1 MKELSKKIFVGGRP
15 VIISGAIYTAASLV
29 IVLSAWLIGLH
40 RYDLGRT
47 ISAYIGFRVWTAI
60 LYFFCAT
67 AMFTILV
74 IYIYRTPMPL
84 LKKFTY
90 FFVFFC
96 VWGCSIFPC
105 NDDWSEKVT
114 NVHLGFAYGLMF
126 SASFT
131 FLINLF
137 LIKRK
142 GPWIF
147 AAITFAYAVCFIIA
161 LLLLDWKWFD
171 DTIFI
176 WENLCIYLLMVELYL
191 EHLPIVAKEDKT

>member
-1 MKELSKKIFVGGRP
+1 MKEFSKKIFVGGRP

-47 ISAYIGFRVWTAI
+47 ISAYIGFRVWTAV

-67 AMFTILV
+67 TMFT
-74 IYIYRTPMPL
+74 
-84 LKKFTY
+84 
-90 FFVFFC
+90 
-96 VWGCSIFPC
+96 
-105 NDDWSEKVT
+105 VT